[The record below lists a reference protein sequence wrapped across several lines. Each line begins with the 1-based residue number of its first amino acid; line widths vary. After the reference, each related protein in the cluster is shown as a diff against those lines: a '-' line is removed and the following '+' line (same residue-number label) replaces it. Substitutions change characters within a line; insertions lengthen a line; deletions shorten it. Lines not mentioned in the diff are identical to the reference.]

1 MGYGDILIIVA
12 IVIGIILFG
21 LYYLNKIAYKKMN
34 SQQEFIDRS
43 KQVTSIFVIDKKRA
57 KIKDVNMPKIV
68 LEKMPKIYKIM
79 KLNFVQA
86 KIGPQ
91 IMTLICDK
99 KVFAAVPIKK
109 NIKVE
114 LAGIYIVSMV
124 GMKTPAELKAIK
136 KAKKLKDKN
145 KK

>member
-43 KQVTSIFVIDKKRA
+43 KQLTSIFVIDKKRA

>member
-12 IVIGIILFG
+12 IVIGLILFG